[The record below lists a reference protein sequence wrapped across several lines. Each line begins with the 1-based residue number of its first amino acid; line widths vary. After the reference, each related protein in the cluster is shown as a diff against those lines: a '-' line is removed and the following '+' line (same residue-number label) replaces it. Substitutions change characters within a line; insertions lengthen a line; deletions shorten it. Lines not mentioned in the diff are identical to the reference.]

1 MVDELINSGDCGATA
16 MIPYNIYGY
25 SAHRYSTIQAHNVDP
40 HQLKFALFTSYINF
54 IMN

>member
-16 MIPYNIYGY
+16 MLPYNIYSY
-25 SAHRYSTIQAHNVDP
+25 SAYPYSTILAHNVDP